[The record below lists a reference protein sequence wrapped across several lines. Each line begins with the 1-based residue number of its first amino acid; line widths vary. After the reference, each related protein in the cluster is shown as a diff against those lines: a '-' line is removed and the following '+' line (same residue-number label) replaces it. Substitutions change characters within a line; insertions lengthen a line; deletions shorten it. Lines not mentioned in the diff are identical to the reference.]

1 MEFVQVVKQDLLDYI
16 ATVEKL
22 SAHHTELEQKHK
34 DLIELV
40 AIDQATNKARLFALM
55 DYILESN
62 HASEYSKGLQDAYA
76 LIKDGVVAN
85 G

>member
-34 DLIELV
+34 DLLELV
-40 AIDQATNKARLFALM
+40 AIDQATTKARLHALL
-55 DYILESN
+55 DQIIDSN
-62 HASEYSKGLQDAYA
+62 YTSEYSKGLQDAYN
-76 LIKDGVVAN
+76 LIKGGRAN